1 MKRRL
6 AAVFA
11 GDVLGYSR
19 LIRED
24 EASTLAALKAYRVAR
39 PARRSRRRIAAVAA
53 ALVLV
58 IVSAPLAFNL
68 SAEEQDK
75 ITGGQSTNVEAREA
89 FQKGWEH
96 YSRFTPE
103 DNAKAA
109 EQFKRAVE
117 LDPEYGQ
124 AYSALRW
131 QENLGIN
138 TFRANQ
144 MALEY
149 MREGEKR
156 ASSLTHVAASQIHL
170 YNKRHDKA
178 STEAE
183 RAVELDPNDPEAHL
197 AMGLAMITTGR
208 PEAGLE
214 FTGTALRLNR
224 SHPTH
229 YVLAHGMAYFAMD
242 DLEQAAAVLKE
253 ALDRDPGAVELAPLL
268 AATYAHLGQREDAR
282 AVVQQWRPELDETS
296 LERIGFAYHVPY
308 AWAHNEREVE
318 TRLRDGLFIAGLP
331 LDVTIDSSIEA
342 LQHEDTAVRKRAAKT
357 LGWFGPMA
365 VEAVPALINALADEE
380 KVAKQ
385 AVIALGKIGPAA
397 EAAIPELSALKDTR
411 FAGHQAK
418 EALKKIARK

>member
-1 MKRRL
+1 MRRRL
-6 AAVFA
+6 AGIFA
-11 GDVLGYSR
+11 TDVIGYSC

-24 EASTLAALKAYRVAR
+24 EASSLAVMMGYRTAR
-39 PARRSRRRIAAVAA
+39 PARRSRPRKSVVAA

-58 IVSAPLAFNL
+58 IVSASLAFNL
-68 SAEEQDK
+68 SAEEQDQ
-75 ITGGQSTNVEAREA
+75 ITRGQSKNVEAREA

-103 DNAKAA
+103 ENAKAA
-109 EQFKRAVE
+109 EQFERAVE
-117 LDPEYGQ
+117 LDPEYGE
-124 AYSALRW
+124 AYSALGMVYVRGCQWRW

-149 MREGEKR
+149 MHEGEKR

-178 STEAE
+178 ATEAK

-229 YVLAHGMAYFAMD
+229 YVLAHGMAYFAMN
-242 DLEQAAAVLKE
+242 DLEQAATVLKE

-268 AATYAHLGQREDAR
+268 AATYAHLNQREDAR
-282 AVVQQWRPELDETS
+282 AAVQQWRPELDETS

-308 AWAHNEREVE
+308 AWAHYE
-318 TRLRDGLFIAGLP
+318 
-331 LDVTIDSSIEA
+331 
-342 LQHEDTAVRKRAAKT
+342 
-357 LGWFGPMA
+357 
-365 VEAVPALINALADEE
+365 
-380 KVAKQ
+380 
-385 AVIALGKIGPAA
+385 
-397 EAAIPELSALKDTR
+397 
-411 FAGHQAK
+411 
-418 EALKKIARK
+418 